1 MSRFNVEKIEPLSLE
16 SVPPLSEMY
25 TLSPYIWREK
35 GKFSLLLR
43 AVPHSENPAE
53 KIARVYAGYSDDGLR
68 FAMDAQP
75 IIAPRARV
83 QKIATAAKTRPWL

>member
-1 MSRFNVEKIEPLSLE
+1 MSRFNVEKIDPLSLE

-43 AVPHSENPAE
+43 AVPHSENWQ
-53 KIARVYAGYSDDGLR
+53 RRLR
-68 FAMDAQP
+68 GFMPD
-75 IIAPRARV
+75 
-83 QKIATAAKTRPWL
+83 TRTTVCVLRWMHSR